1 MSKLLILHPYRET
14 YTDIYSCL
22 SQNHQYTILI
32 DDSKSD
38 SFETNKPTNVT
49 LVTTQHY
56 PEKRKETSQ
65 GILQQ
70 SHFDAIVAL
79 DEFDMVLAAELRE
92 QFHIKGQSVSQAKT
106 FRDKDKMTQK
116 VSELGF
122 KIPHSRKISSYA
134 ELKNFF
140 KQHGDIIL
148 KPLDGAG
155 SVDTFHLK
163 RETDLVSFHSD
174 HFWKDKTVLVQEY
187 IYADVYHIDGFVYQ
201 GNIIYCE
208 PSQYIYNPLLIKK
221 GISAAA
227 VSLDHT
233 SEQFNKLVDYASTLS
248 HGLYPNGTFLFHLEV
263 FYDGHEIIFLEIA
276 SRIGGAR
283 IRQNLQYKLNH
294 NPLEL
299 LLKAI
304 CDDSL
309 PTIPKTFPVTGWLLI
324 AKKKGIIKQLPE
336 LTETIK
342 KQYSI
347 FDYTTYTQV
356 GKQLNDAFHSADA
369 IVGFSCYGS
378 TFLETK
384 KNLQGAEAW
393 ALENTRYEK

>member
-1 MSKLLILHPYRET
+1 MAKLLILHPYRET

-22 SQNHQYTILI
+22 SKNHHYTLLI
-32 DDSKSD
+32 DDSKVE

-65 GILQQ
+65 GILQR

-106 FRDKDKMTQK
+106 FRDKSKMTQK
-116 VSELGF
+116 VNELGF
-122 KIPHSRKISSYA
+122 KIPHSRKISSYE

-140 KQHGDIIL
+140 KEHGDIIL

-163 RETDLVSFHSD
+163 SDNDLTPFDSD
-174 HFWKDKTVLVQEY
+174 NFWVDKTVLVQEY
-187 IYADVYHIDGFVYQ
+187 IYSDVYHIDGFVYQ

-263 FYDGHEIIFLEIA
+263 FFDGHEIIFLEIA

-283 IRQNLQYKLNH
+283 IRQNLQYKLTY

-299 LLKAI
+299 LLTAI
-304 CDDSL
+304 CNDTLPIL
-309 PTIPKTFPVTGWLLI
+309 PTVFPVTGWLLT
-324 AKKKGIIKQLPE
+324 AKKEGVIQQLPE

-342 KQYSI
+342 EQYSI
-347 FDYTTYTQV
+347 FDYITYTQV
-356 GKQLNDAFHSADA
+356 GKQLHSAFHSADA
-369 IVGFSCYGS
+369 VVGFSCHGL
-378 TFLETK
+378 TFRETK
-384 KNLQGAEAW
+384 NSLLGAETW
-393 ALENTRYEK
+393 VLENTRYKK

>member
-1 MSKLLILHPYRET
+1 MAKLLILHPYRET

-22 SQNHQYTILI
+22 SKNHHYTLLI
-32 DDSKSD
+32 DDSKVE

-65 GILQQ
+65 GILQR

-140 KQHGDIIL
+140 KQHRDIIL

-163 RETDLVSFHSD
+163 SDNDLTPFDSD
-174 HFWKDKTVLVQEY
+174 NFWVDKTVLVQEY
-187 IYADVYHIDGFVYQ
+187 IYSDVYHIDGFVYQ

-283 IRQNLQYKLNH
+283 IRQNLQYKLTY

-299 LLKAI
+299 LLTAI
-304 CDDSL
+304 CNDTLPIL
-309 PTIPKTFPVTGWLLI
+309 PTVFPVTGCLLT
-324 AKKKGIIKQLPE
+324 AKKEGVIQQLPE

-342 KQYSI
+342 EQYSI
-347 FDYTTYTQV
+347 FDYITYTQV
-356 GKQLNDAFHSADA
+356 GKQLHSAFHSADA
-369 IVGFSCYGS
+369 VVGFSCHGL
-378 TFLETK
+378 TFRETK
-384 KNLQGAEAW
+384 NNLLGAETW
-393 ALENTRYEK
+393 VLENTRYKK

>member
-1 MSKLLILHPYRET
+1 MAKLLILHPYRET

-22 SQNHQYTILI
+22 SKNHHYTLLI
-32 DDSKSD
+32 DDSKVE

-65 GILQQ
+65 GILQR

-106 FRDKDKMTQK
+106 FRDKSKMTQK
-116 VSELGF
+116 VNELGF
-122 KIPHSRKISSYA
+122 KIPHSRKISSYE

-140 KQHGDIIL
+140 KEHEDIIL

-283 IRQNLQYKLNH
+283 IRQNLQYKLTY

-299 LLKAI
+299 LLTAI
-304 CDDSL
+304 CNDTLPIL
-309 PTIPKTFPVTGWLLI
+309 PTVFPVTGWLLT
-324 AKKKGIIKQLPE
+324 AKKEGVIQQLPE

-342 KQYSI
+342 EQYSI
-347 FDYTTYTQV
+347 FDYITYTQV
-356 GKQLNDAFHSADA
+356 GKQLHSAFHSADA
-369 IVGFSCYGS
+369 VVGFSCHGS
-378 TFLETK
+378 TFRETK
-384 KNLQGAEAW
+384 NNLLGAETW
-393 ALENTRYEK
+393 VLENTRYKK

>member
-1 MSKLLILHPYRET
+1 MAKLLILHPYRET

-22 SQNHQYTILI
+22 SKNHHYTLLI
-32 DDSKSD
+32 DDSKVE

-122 KIPHSRKISSYA
+122 KIPHSRKISSYE

-140 KQHGDIIL
+140 KEHGDIIL

-163 RETDLVSFHSD
+163 SDNDLSPFDSD
-174 HFWKDKTVLVQEY
+174 NFWGDKTVLVQEY
-187 IYADVYHIDGFVYQ
+187 IYSDVYHIDGFVSH

-208 PSQYIYNPLLIKK
+208 PSQYIFNPLLIKE
-221 GISAAA
+221 GISAAG
-227 VSLDHT
+227 VSLDYT
-233 SEQFNKLVDYASTLS
+233 SKHFKKLVDYASELS
-248 HGLYPNGTFLFHLEV
+248 KKLYPDGTFLFHLEV

-283 IRQNLQYKLNH
+283 IRQNLQYKLTY

-299 LLKAI
+299 LLTAI
-304 CDDSL
+304 CNDTLPIL
-309 PTIPKTFPVTGWLLI
+309 PTVFPVTGWLLT
-324 AKKKGIIKQLPE
+324 AKKEGFIQQLPE

-342 KQYSI
+342 EQYSI
-347 FDYTTYTQV
+347 FDYITYTQI
-356 GKQLNDAFHSADA
+356 GKQLHSAFHSADA
-369 IVGFSCYGS
+369 VVGFSCHGS
-378 TFLETK
+378 TFRETK
-384 KNLQGAEAW
+384 NNLLGAETW
-393 ALENTRYEK
+393 VLENTRYKK

>member
-1 MSKLLILHPYRET
+1 MSHLLILHPYRET

-22 SQNHQYTILI
+22 SQNHQYTILT
-32 DDSKSD
+32 DANKLE
-38 SFETNKPTNVT
+38 SFKTNQPSNVT
-49 LVTTQHY
+49 LISTPHY
-56 PEKRKETSQ
+56 PDTRKETAQ
-65 GILQQ
+65 ECLYK

-79 DEFDMVLAAELRE
+79 DEFDIVLAAELRE
-92 QFHIKGQSVSQAKT
+92 QFHIKGQSVNQAKT
-106 FRDKDKMTQK
+106 FRDKDTMTQK

-163 RETDLVSFHSD
+163 SDNDLTPFDSNN
-174 HFWKDKTVLVQEY
+174 FWGDKTVLVQEY
-187 IYADVYHIDGFVYQ
+187 IYSDVYHIDGLVSH

-208 PSQYIYNPLLIKK
+208 PSQYIYNPLLIKD

-233 SEQFNKLVDYASTLS
+233 SKHFKKLVDYASELS
-248 HGLYPNGTFLFHLEV
+248 KQLYPYGTFLFHLEV
-263 FYDGHEIIFLEIA
+263 FYDGHEITFLEIA

-283 IRQNLQYKLNH
+283 IRQNLQYKFTH

-309 PTIPKTFPVTGWLLI
+309 PTIPKTFSVTGWLLT
-324 AKKKGIIKQLPE
+324 AKKKGIVKQLPE

-342 KQYSI
+342 KQFSI

-384 KNLQGAEAW
+384 KNLIGAEAW
-393 ALENTRYEK
+393 ALDNTRYEK